1 MEHPGD
7 IFPINS
13 TVELKLVNNNYYNLA
28 GTFTNLGLFE
38 TYLDSS
44 SLKLVEEIRI
54 KIYNKAT
61 NWILIYEIDFF

>member
-1 MEHPGD
+1 M
-7 IFPINS
+7 
-13 TVELKLVNNNYYNLA
+13 NNNYYNLA

>member
-13 TVELKLVNNNYYNLA
+13 TIELKSVNNNHYTLA
-28 GTFTNLGLFE
+28 GTFTKSGIFE
-38 TYLDSS
+38 TYLESS

-54 KIYNKAT
+54 KIYIKAT